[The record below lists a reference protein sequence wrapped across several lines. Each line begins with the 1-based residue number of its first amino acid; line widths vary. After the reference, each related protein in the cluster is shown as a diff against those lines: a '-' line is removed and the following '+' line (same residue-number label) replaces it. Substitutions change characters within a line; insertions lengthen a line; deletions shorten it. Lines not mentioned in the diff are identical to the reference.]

1 MSNTLNHEDMLRVGT
16 VLHDTYRIDD
26 FLSSGG
32 FGNTYVATNIQF
44 GERCAVK
51 EFFLKG
57 MTERDGN
64 NTTVSVSNKTNVPTF
79 EAQKEKF
86 KKEAV
91 RLRKLSSEHI
101 VRVHDL
107 FEENGTAYYVMD
119 FVDGENLRDQLV
131 RLGHPL
137 DEDTVWDIPARC
149 SKP

>member
-1 MSNTLNHEDMLRVGT
+1 MGFTALDVQSADNARLTDMSNTLNHEDMLRVGT

-44 GERCAVK
+44 GERCAIK

-91 RLRKLSSEHI
+91 RLRKLSSDHI
-101 VRVHDL
+101 VRFTTSL
-107 FEENGTAYYVMD
+107 KRMGRPTM
-119 FVDGENLRDQLV
+119 
-131 RLGHPL
+131 
-137 DEDTVWDIPARC
+137 
-149 SKP
+149 